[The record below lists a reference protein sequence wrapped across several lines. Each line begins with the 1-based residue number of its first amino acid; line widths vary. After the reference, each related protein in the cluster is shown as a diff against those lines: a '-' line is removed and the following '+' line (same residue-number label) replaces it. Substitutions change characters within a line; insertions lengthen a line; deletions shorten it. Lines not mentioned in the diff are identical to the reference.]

1 MMKNLATVIS
11 YYSNDERFIRECIK
25 NALAVS
31 DHVVVPVSSHF
42 YDGTSEDLDSVRNLA
57 KEFPEV
63 EFILFE
69 WSAGR
74 HPRYWNNMS
83 RIIGHSQLPEEIE
96 WVLFLDADEI
106 IDKDLFLQFKNSPE
120 STTYDTQKL
129 ACYWYFREPTYR
141 ATSIEDSPVLVR
153 KELVN
158 INPNNPGLER
168 EQMHELLQGVTK
180 KRVVLQNNTPM
191 LHHFS
196 WVRTK
201 EQMLQKVK
209 AWSHTSDRGDWAD
222 LVEEEFSR
230 PFNGRSFVNDYNFVE
245 VDNIFNV

>member
-1 MMKNLATVIS
+1 MKNLATVIS
-11 YYSNDERFIRECIK
+11 YYSNDERFIRKCIT

-31 DHVVVPVSSHF
+31 DQVIIPVSTHF
-42 YDGTSEDLDSVRNLA
+42 YDGTPEDLDSVKKLVS
-57 KEFPEV
+57 EFPEV

-69 WSAGR
+69 WSPGK

-83 RIIGHSQLPEEIE
+83 RIIGHSNLSEDIE

-106 IDKDLFLQFKNSPE
+106 LDIELFNEFK
-120 STTYDTQKL
+120 STPDATMYDSQKL
-129 ACYWYFREPTYR
+129 ACYWYFREPIFR
-141 ATSIEDSPVLVR
+141 ADAIEDSPVLVR
-153 KELVN
+153 KELVR
-158 INPNNPGLER
+158 IDPNNPYIER
-168 EQMHELLQGVTK
+168 EQMHEAIQGVTK
-180 KRVVLQNNTPM
+180 KRTVMQNNTPM

-201 EQMLQKVK
+201 EQMLQKVS

-230 PFNGRSFVNDYNFVE
+230 PFNGKSFVNNYTFTEVE
-245 VDNIFNV
+245 NIFEV